1 MLRFLVVLL
10 LVIPFVD
17 LYLLMQVSGLMGF
30 WTVIA
35 LVLLT
40 GMIGAEL
47 IRREGR
53 HVLMKLQ
60 QSVTSGEVS
69 RNVAEGAIIVLC
81 GLLLLT
87 PGFITDIMGFLLIF
101 RPLRERL
108 VARLVSGSDSSMVF
122 KVRTF

>member
-1 MLRFLVVLL
+1 MLRYLIVLL
-10 LVIPFVD
+10 LVIPFID
-17 LYLLMQVSGLMGF
+17 LYLLIQVSGLMGF

-60 QSVTSGEVS
+60 RSVTSGEVS

-87 PGFITDIMGFLLIF
+87 PGFLTDVIGFMLIF
-101 RPLRERL
+101 RPLRERI
-108 VARLVSGSDSSMVF
+108 VARLVSGAGSSLSF
-122 KVRTF
+122 EVRTF

>member
-1 MLRFLVVLL
+1 MLRFLIVLL
-10 LVIPFVD
+10 LVVPFID
-17 LYLLMQVSGLMGF
+17 LYLLIEVSGLMGF
-30 WTVIA
+30 WAVIA

-60 QSVTSGEVS
+60 RSVTSGEVS

-87 PGFITDIMGFLLIF
+87 PGFLTDIIGFLLIF

-108 VARLVSGSDSSMVF
+108 VAKLVSGTGSSMNF
-122 KVRTF
+122 EVRTF

>member
-1 MLRFLVVLL
+1 MLRFLIVLL
-10 LVIPFVD
+10 LVIPFID
-17 LYLLMQVSGLMGF
+17 LYLLIEVSGLMGF

-60 QSVTSGEVS
+60 RSVTSGEVS

-87 PGFITDIMGFLLIF
+87 PGFLTDIIGFLLIF

-108 VARLVSGSDSSMVF
+108 VAKLVSGTGSSMNF
-122 KVRTF
+122 EVRTF

>member
-1 MLRFLVVLL
+1 MLRFLIVLL
-10 LVIPFVD
+10 LVLPFID
-17 LYLLMQVSGLMGF
+17 LYLLIEVSGLMGF

-53 HVLMKLQ
+53 HVLLKLQ
-60 QSVTSGEVS
+60 RSVTSGEVS

-87 PGFITDIMGFLLIF
+87 PGFLTDIIGFLLIF

-108 VARLVSGSDSSMVF
+108 VAKLVSGTGSSMNF
-122 KVRTF
+122 EVRTF

>member
-1 MLRFLVVLL
+1 MLRFLIVLL
-10 LVIPFVD
+10 LVIPFID
-17 LYLLMQVSGLMGF
+17 LYLLIEVSGLMGF

-53 HVLMKLQ
+53 HVLLKLQ
-60 QSVTSGEVS
+60 RSVTSGEVS

-87 PGFITDIMGFLLIF
+87 PGFLTDIIGFLLIF

-108 VARLVSGSDSSMVF
+108 VAKLVSGTGSSMNF
-122 KVRTF
+122 EVRTF

>member
-1 MLRFLVVLL
+1 MLRFLIVLL
-10 LVIPFVD
+10 LVVPFID
-17 LYLLMQVSGLMGF
+17 LYLLIEVSGLMGF

-60 QSVTSGEVS
+60 RSVISGEVS

-87 PGFITDIMGFLLIF
+87 PGFLTDIIGFLLIF

-108 VARLVSGSDSSMVF
+108 VAKLVSGTGSSMNF
-122 KVRTF
+122 EVRTF

>member
-1 MLRFLVVLL
+1 MLRFLIVLL
-10 LVIPFVD
+10 LVLPFID
-17 LYLLMQVSGLMGF
+17 LYLLIEVSGLMGF

-60 QSVTSGEVS
+60 RSVTSGEVS

-87 PGFITDIMGFLLIF
+87 PGFLTDIIGFLLIF

-108 VARLVSGSDSSMVF
+108 VAKLVSGTGSSMNF
-122 KVRTF
+122 GVRTF

>member
-1 MLRFLVVLL
+1 MLRFLIVLL
-10 LVIPFVD
+10 LVLPFID
-17 LYLLMQVSGLMGF
+17 LYLLIEVSGLMGF

-60 QSVTSGEVS
+60 RSVISGEVS

-87 PGFITDIMGFLLIF
+87 PGFLTDIIGFLLIF

-108 VARLVSGSDSSMVF
+108 VAKLVSGTGSSMNF
-122 KVRTF
+122 EVRTF

>member
-1 MLRFLVVLL
+1 MLRFLIVLL

-60 QSVTSGEVS
+60 RSVTSGEIS

-122 KVRTF
+122 EVRTF

>member
-1 MLRFLVVLL
+1 MLRFLIVLL
-10 LVIPFVD
+10 LVVPFID
-17 LYLLMQVSGLMGF
+17 LYLLIEVSGLMGF

-53 HVLMKLQ
+53 HVLLKLQ
-60 QSVTSGEVS
+60 RSVTSGEVS

-87 PGFITDIMGFLLIF
+87 PGFLTDIIGFLLIF

-108 VARLVSGSDSSMVF
+108 VAKLVSGTGSSMNF
-122 KVRTF
+122 EVRTF

>member
-1 MLRFLVVLL
+1 MLRFLIVLL
-10 LVIPFVD
+10 LVIPFID
-17 LYLLMQVSGLMGF
+17 LYLLMEVSSLMGF

-53 HVLMKLQ
+53 HVLLKLQ
-60 QSVTSGEVS
+60 RSVTTGEIS

-87 PGFITDIMGFLLIF
+87 PGFITDIFGFLLIF

-108 VARLVSGSDSSMVF
+108 VAKLVSGSSESMHF
-122 KVRTF
+122 EVRSF

>member
-1 MLRFLVVLL
+1 MLRFLIVLL

-17 LYLLMQVSGLMGF
+17 LYLLMEVSGLMGF

-53 HVLMKLQ
+53 HVLLKLQ
-60 QSVTSGEVS
+60 RSVTTGEVS

-87 PGFITDIMGFLLIF
+87 PGFITDIIGFLLIF

-108 VARLVSGSDSSMVF
+108 VARLVSGPGSSMHF
-122 KVRTF
+122 EVRTF

>member
-1 MLRFLVVLL
+1 MLRFLIVLL

-17 LYLLMQVSGLMGF
+17 LYLLMEVSGLMGF
-30 WTVIA
+30 WAVIA

-60 QSVTSGEVS
+60 RSVTSGEVS

-87 PGFITDIMGFLLIF
+87 PGFITDILGFLLIF

-122 KVRTF
+122 EVRTF

>member
-1 MLRFLVVLL
+1 MLRFLIALL

-17 LYLLMQVSGLMGF
+17 LYLLIQVSGLMGF

-60 QSVTSGEVS
+60 RSVTSGEVS

-87 PGFITDIMGFLLIF
+87 PGFLTDVIGFMLIF
-101 RPLRERL
+101 RPLRERI
-108 VARLVSGSDSSMVF
+108 VARLVSGAGSSLSF
-122 KVRTF
+122 EVRTF

>member
-1 MLRFLVVLL
+1 MLRFLIVLL
-10 LVIPFVD
+10 LVVPFID
-17 LYLLMQVSGLMGF
+17 LYLLIEVSGLMGF

-60 QSVTSGEVS
+60 RSVTSGEVS

-87 PGFITDIMGFLLIF
+87 PGFLTDIIGFLLIF

-108 VARLVSGSDSSMVF
+108 VAKLVSGTGSSMNF
-122 KVRTF
+122 EVRTF

>member
-1 MLRFLVVLL
+1 MLRYLIVLL
-10 LVIPFVD
+10 LVIPFID
-17 LYLLMQVSGLMGF
+17 LYLLMQFSGLMGF

-60 QSVTSGEVS
+60 RSVTSGEVS

-87 PGFITDIMGFLLIF
+87 PGFITDIIGFMLIF

-108 VARLVSGSDSSMVF
+108 VAKLVSGSDSSTVF
-122 KVRTF
+122 EVRTF

>member
-1 MLRFLVVLL
+1 MLRFLIVLL
-10 LVIPFVD
+10 LVIPFID
-17 LYLLMQVSGLMGF
+17 LYLLIEVSGLMGF

-53 HVLMKLQ
+53 HVLLKLQ
-60 QSVTSGEVS
+60 RSVTSGEVS

-87 PGFITDIMGFLLIF
+87 PGFLTDIIGFLLIF

-108 VARLVSGSDSSMVF
+108 VASLVSGTGSSMNF
-122 KVRTF
+122 EVRTF

>member
-1 MLRFLVVLL
+1 MLRFLIVVL
-10 LVIPFVD
+10 LVIPFID
-17 LYLLMQVSGLMGF
+17 LYLLIEVSGLMGF

-53 HVLMKLQ
+53 HVLLKLQ
-60 QSVTSGEVS
+60 RSVTSGEVS

-87 PGFITDIMGFLLIF
+87 PGFLTDIIGFLLIF

-108 VARLVSGSDSSMVF
+108 VAKLVSGTGSSRNF
-122 KVRTF
+122 EVRTF